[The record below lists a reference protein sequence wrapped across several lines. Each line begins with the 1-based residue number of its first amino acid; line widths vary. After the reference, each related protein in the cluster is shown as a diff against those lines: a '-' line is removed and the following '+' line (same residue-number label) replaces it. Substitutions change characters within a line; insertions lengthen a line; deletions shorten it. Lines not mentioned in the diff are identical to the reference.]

1 MRSFA
6 EKSGIAAHRGITSNH
21 GWKLILHMKLVDL
34 RHAHVQKCETTPIPA
49 VAGGFFRACGEVIL
63 YRKLCTRQ
71 SELMGLFQR
80 QANAAYVDR
89 AYIVNVRQNLDLNQR
104 QAPDI
109 FGEAVNAFLRCENGN
124 TKPPLALV
132 KLPRLLD
139 RHPELPNE
147 IRTA

>member
-6 EKSGIAAHRGITSNH
+6 EKSGIAAHSGVISNH
-21 GWKLILHMKLVDL
+21 GWKSTLHMKLVDL
-34 RHAHVQKCETTPIPA
+34 QHAYVQKCETTHISA
-49 VAGGFFRACGEVIL
+49 VTSGFCRACGEVIL
-63 YRKLCTRQ
+63 YRKLCNRH

-89 AYIVNVRQNLDLNQR
+89 AYIVNVPQKLDLNQR
-104 QAPDI
+104 QAPEI
-109 FGEAVNAFLRCENGN
+109 FGEAVNAFLRCENSK

-132 KLPRLLD
+132 KLLKLLD
-139 RHPELPNE
+139 RHPELPNG